1 MALNLQHKQLRIGGM
16 TCVNCQNKIKQTL
29 RRADGVQA
37 VSVRYDTGTAD
48 VTYDADRLSL
58 EDLTAMIQALD
69 YQVLAEGAA
78 RAPDASRRVSLV
90 VIILCLFLLL
100 EKFGILNLLAPSQLA
115 DSAMSYGMLF
125 VIGLVTSV
133 HCVAMCGGINL
144 SQCLPQA
151 DAGQQSSRAS
161 LLPAFLYNLGR
172 VLSYTAIG
180 FLLGLVG
187 LLLGGGGAGP
197 SPLLQGV
204 LKLIAG
210 VLMVIMGLNML
221 DLFPGLRR
229 LTLRPPRFL
238 AAKAGARKAR
248 HGRPFVVG
256 LLNGLM
262 PCGPLQSMQLVA
274 LAAGD
279 PFSGAL
285 AMFLFSLR
293 TVPLMLGLGSAVAAL
308 GRKFSQTIRTVGAVL
323 VVVLGLAMLSQ
334 GWSLTGFSGLSC
346 CGSLGAAVT
355 KPAGDSTGQ
364 AVLEDGVQ
372 VVTSTLSSGQYPDIT
387 VQAGVP
393 VRWIIDAPAGS
404 INGCNYKMLLQ
415 AYDITYTFQEGENIL
430 EFTPTE
436 PGTISYSCWMGM
448 IRGTITVTG
457 GS

>member
-1 MALNLQHKQLRIGGM
+1 MALNFQHKRLRIGGM

-37 VSVRYDTGTAD
+37 ASVRYDTETAD
-48 VTYDADRLSL
+48 VTYDADFLSL

-78 RAPDASRRVSLV
+78 RTPDASRRVSLV

-100 EKFGILNLLAPSQLA
+100 ERFGILNLLAPSQLA

-151 DAGQQSSRAS
+151 DAGQLSGRAS

-197 SPLLQGV
+197 SPLLQGI

-210 VLMVIMGLNML
+210 VLMVMMGLNML

-248 HGRPFVVG
+248 NSRPLVVG

-285 AMFLFSLR
+285 AMFLFSLG

-308 GRKFSQTIRTVGAVL
+308 GRRFSQTVRTVGAVL

-334 GWSLTGFSGLSC
+334 GWNLTGFSF
-346 CGSLGAAVT
+346 CGSLETAVT
-355 KPAGDSTGQ
+355 EPAGGSAGQ

-372 VVTSTLSSGQYPDIT
+372 VVTSTLSSGRYPDIT

-393 VRWIIDAPAGS
+393 VRWIIDVPAGS

-415 AYDITYTFQEGENIL
+415 AYHITYTFQEGENIL

-448 IRGTITVTG
+448 ICGTITVTG